1 MPARALIGVCLLTAL
16 AAAGCG
22 SGGSSTPASSEPTS
36 TETQSSTSAPPMAL
50 TVFRVVGGA
59 LRAESVTTPQTT
71 AVAAASLHALG
82 LDASVT
88 IAGGT
93 ATVDLP
99 HASPAETAEVVY
111 TLTQYPTVQRVDVAG
126 RKGLTR
132 ADVGSFVPAI
142 LVELPAAGASVPRDF
157 RVAGT
162 AMVFEATFVV
172 ELAADGKVLA
182 RRTVTTSA
190 GAPERGTFALVL
202 HAPRAGPA
210 TVVAYAP
217 SAENGE
223 PQHRVEVP
231 VTITP

>member
-1 MPARALIGVCLLTAL
+1 MPARALIGVCLLAAL

-22 SGGSSTPASSEPTS
+22 SGGPSAPTTSSATS
-36 TETQSSTSAPPMAL
+36 TEAPSSTTASPMAL

-59 LRAESVTTPQTT
+59 LRAESVTTPQTA
-71 AVAAASLHALG
+71 AVAGASLRALG

-99 HASPAETAEVVY
+99 HASPSETAEVVY

-126 RKGLTR
+126 RQGLTR
-132 ADVGSFVPAI
+132 ADVESFVPAI
-142 LVELPAAGASVPRDF
+142 LVESPAAGASVRRDF
-157 RVAGT
+157 RVTGT

-182 RRTVTTSA
+182 RRTVTASA

-202 HAPRAGPA
+202 HALRAGPA

-231 VTITP
+231 VTVMP